1 MMPEQN
7 TTVPGGDA
15 ADKPRIPH
23 NLPILPLRE
32 AVVYP
37 EIVAPL
43 IVTSP
48 RGIKLID
55 DAVMGDRIIA
65 LVATNKENIEDPG
78 SDDIHSVGTAAV
90 IHRFMKS
97 PDGSVR
103 LIAQG
108 IDRIR
113 IDKVTDSDPYLSA
126 PTLLRFLIKMRR
138 T

>member
-1 MMPEQN
+1 MMPDQS
-7 TTVPGGDA
+7 TTLPSSDA
-15 ADKPRIPH
+15 GEKPRIPN
-23 NLPILPLRE
+23 NLPILPLKE

-43 IVTSP
+43 IVATP

-65 LVATNKENIEDPG
+65 LVATKKDDVEDPG
-78 SDDIHSVGTAAV
+78 PDDIHTIGTAAI

-103 LIAQG
+103 LICPG
-108 IDRIR
+108 H
-113 IDKVTDSDPYLSA
+113 
-126 PTLLRFLIKMRR
+126 
-138 T
+138 